1 MEKNNNLEKR
11 IAKSSDP
18 IICEFNSCVIRGS
31 YYKCYFDTYQKCA
44 LYLSWLVSKNNRIR

>member
-44 LYLSWLVSKNNRIR
+44 LYLDWLVTKNNRIK